1 MLGNVL
7 SLGDGELPETDFDD
21 PGSDLDNRLEVKI
34 MPTTLT
40 VTHVSTKYIVQ
51 PTTDQYGQ
59 RLDQDG
65 HPGDGFIG
73 TLPLKSLLPL
83 ASVWSKTRYMSLAL
97 LMPIFYNFQ

>member
-65 HPGDGFIG
+65 HPDGFIG
-73 TLPLKSLLPL
+73 THGCKNLTIP
-83 ASVWSKTRYMSLAL
+83 AITY
-97 LMPIFYNFQ
+97 